1 QNLAGQMFGQ
11 NVGSYVGGLGA
22 NPLFMG
28 GLTTLMGQ
36 GAGTG
41 AQIAQATQQG
51 RMQQS
56 ELERQQQQR
65 QRMQEVWGRVFQD
78 GQPAPDRPLTKG
90 MSPQLLS
97 LAQARGP
104 EEGLNFLGR
113 AALQGPQKQPAAI
126 QEYQFDMQQRQT

>member
-1 QNLAGQMFGQ
+1 MAISAAFPGMQPQRPQNLAGQMFGQ
-11 NVGSYVGGLGA
+11 GVGNFVGGLGA

-56 ELERQQQQR
+56 EFERQQQQR
-65 QRMQEVWGRVFQD
+65 QRLQQSWESAFPG
-78 GQPAPDRPLTKG
+78 GQPNPEHPLLRGLPPDIAG
-90 MSPQLLS
+90 MV
-97 LAQARGP
+97 
-104 EEGLNFLGR
+104 
-113 AALQGPQKQPAAI
+113 
-126 QEYQFDMQQRQT
+126 